1 MRNILSVSFAL
12 LSLALPAFAQQP
24 TSQPAARVERPPIV
38 SAKEWGSTPQ
48 PIPESRRHTPRF
60 ITIHHAGVFLKST
73 TDPAVFVKNMQA
85 WGQRDK
91 KWPDLAYH
99 FLIAPDGRIFEG
111 RSLDYEPET
120 NTIYQTNSHICV
132 ELMGDFGKQRM
143 TPQQLDSL
151 VKTCAWLCQ
160 EYSIKPILIAGH
172 NDRAPRQTSCPGKD
186 LYRYISDG
194 QITRWVTDILAGK
207 PTEVKERDALP
218 DGPTI
223 YVGDPAGDP
232 PATQPATAKTTN

>member
-1 MRNILSVSFAL
+1 MKNALSAFSILL
-12 LSLALPAFAQQP
+12 LLTACASAQATTQP
-24 TSQPAARVERPPIV
+24 SAKVEKPPIV
-38 SAKEWGSTPQ
+38 SAKQWGSTPQ
-48 PIPESRRHTPRF
+48 PIPDSRKQTPKY
-60 ITIHHAGVFLKST
+60 ITIHHAGVFVKST

-85 WGQRDK
+85 WGQREK

-111 RSLDYEPET
+111 RPLEYEPEM

-132 ELMGDFGKQRM
+132 ELMGDFGRQRM
-143 TPQQLDSL
+143 TPKQLDSL
-151 VKTCAWLCQ
+151 VKICAWLCSAY
-160 EYSIKPILIAGH
+160 EIKPILIAGH
-172 NDRAPRQTSCPGKD
+172 NDRAPRQTACPGKD

-194 QITRWVTDILAGK
+194 QITRWVADLLAGK
-207 PTEVKERDALP
+207 PNEVKERDALP

-232 PATQPATAKTTN
+232 PATQPAAAK